1 MDMLPFNP
9 ESLVKAYWAM
19 RGGTLSQKAE
29 NAYGSDFV
37 RKAQQVSASLGIPL
51 DWLLAA
57 IAWETTDF
65 KASGPPWPVNK
76 GDGGG
81 GLIGFTPIKGHAAEF
96 KGPVAQLDL
105 VEQYYRKWMTTL
117 KITTFKSPDDLYLI
131 VRGPYAI
138 GKSDSFNMGAG
149 LTKKDVARIYK
160 TYLARQGVI
169 AG

>member
-1 MDMLPFNP
+1 
-9 ESLVKAYWAM
+9 
-19 RGGTLSQKAE
+19 
-29 NAYGSDFV
+29 
-37 RKAQQVSASLGIPL
+37 
-51 DWLLAA
+51 
-57 IAWETTDF
+57 
-65 KASGPPWPVNK
+65 
-76 GDGGG
+76 
-81 GLIGFTPIKGHAAEF
+81 LIGFTPIKGHAAEF

-160 TYLARQGVI
+160 TYLAKQGVI